1 MLLVGCLWRKGK
13 TALAFEMK
21 QPALSVEKVKQE
33 EEMTTDFNLLRRRL
47 ETERE
52 SLLEELKTTASFV
65 AERREGSLYSEQG
78 ELAAEIVEAE
88 KGLILEKRVRDQLAE
103 VEHALHKF
111 DQGTYGLCDICGR
124 PIDTARLEA
133 LPQANLCL
141 SCKAR
146 RAKNGM

>member
-1 MLLVGCLWRKGK
+1 
-13 TALAFEMK
+13 
-21 QPALSVEKVKQE
+21 
-33 EEMTTDFNLLRRRL
+33 MTTNFNLLRRRL

-52 SLLEELKTTASFV
+52 SLLEELKTTALV
-65 AERREGSLYSEQG
+65 AERRERDPYGEQG
-78 ELAAEIVEAE
+78 ELAIEIVEVE

-111 DQGTYGLCDICGR
+111 DQGTYGLCDICGQ
-124 PIDTARLEA
+124 PIEPARLEA
-133 LPQANLCL
+133 LPCANLCL

>member
-1 MLLVGCLWRKGK
+1 MT
-13 TALAFEMK
+13 TAL
-21 QPALSVEKVKQE
+21 
-33 EEMTTDFNLLRRRL
+33 NLLRRRL

-52 SLLEELKTTASFV
+52 SLLEELKTTALV
-65 AERREGSLYSEQG
+65 TERQERDPYGEQG
-78 ELAAEIVEAE
+78 ELAIEIVEVE

-111 DQGTYGLCDICGR
+111 DQGTYGLCDICGQ
-124 PIDTARLEA
+124 PIEPARLEA

-146 RAKNGM
+146 QAKNRM